1 MPADTARAY
10 QYVLY
15 EKRGRTAV
23 ITINRPEVLN
33 ALHYPANEE
42 LFDIW
47 TDFMADPDL
56 WTAVLTGAGDR
67 AFCAGADIKYMAS
80 ISTPIPT
87 SVREASD
94 SRMQFAG
101 LVHRRI
107 AKPII
112 AAVNGYCLGGGLETA
127 MACDIVIASEHA
139 RFGTPEIKNTGGY
152 PASGGVHRLPRHVP
166 RKIAMQM
173 LLTGD
178 HISAE
183 EALRCGLINKVV
195 PPDQVMPEA
204 LALADRINERPP
216 MAARA
221 IKELVDRSLD
231 LPLEFPVDTRLC
243 AWDLDDLLG
252 GKLRETEDWKS
263 REGPRAFVEKRKP
276 VWRGR

>member
-1 MPADTARAY
+1 MPTDTAGPY

-15 EKRGRTAV
+15 EKRGHTAV

-47 TDFMADPDL
+47 TDFMDDPDV

-80 ISTPIPT
+80 ISQPVPT

-94 SRMQFAG
+94 SRIQFAG

-107 AKPII
+107 TKPII

-173 LLTGD
+173 LLTGE
-178 HISAE
+178 HLSAD
-183 EALRCGLINKVV
+183 EALRYGLINKVV
-195 PPDQVMPEA
+195 PTARLMPEA
-204 LALADRINERPP
+204 LALAEIINSRPP

-221 IKELVDRSLD
+221 IKEMVDCSLD
-231 LPLEFPVDTRLC
+231 LPLEYPVDTRLC
-243 AWDLDDLLG
+243 AWDLDDDIG
-252 GKLRETEDWKS
+252 GKLRATEDWKS

-276 VWRGR
+276 VWLGR